1 VTRLKDLAVK
11 AASATV
17 VITVAAGI
25 AVTAIV
31 SAVVAVASAVGAALA
46 STATVTGAVGLG
58 GLAVNFLFGGGS
70 KSSKD

>member
-25 AVTAIV
+25 AVI
-31 SAVVAVASAVGAALA
+31 SAVVAVASAVGAVLA